1 MTNMTTLSMPKFP
14 QLIVRYNCVQ
24 AAIAIDMSGS
34 LTLKG
39 MVAIKESI
47 KVLVNELQS
56 QQIKFEFTLW
66 AFDNFVHFDSIQK
79 LSNFDNH
86 IVEEKEIED
95 KIDCI
100 FKFGRGGSS
109 LDESFYFIKA
119 INLDVTTLIFITDG
133 VVENKPECPTLDE
146 IEKHIFLLADTKDQ
160 HEFIN
165 VKFDY
170 KLSEIFI

>member
-1 MTNMTTLSMPKFP
+1 MTTLSIPKFP

-24 AAIAIDMSGS
+24 AAVAIDMSGS
-34 LTLKG
+34 LTSKG
-39 MVAIKESI
+39 MFAIKESI
-47 KVLVNELQS
+47 KVLVNDLQS

-86 IVEEKEIED
+86 IIDEKEIED

-146 IEKHIFLLADTKDQ
+146 IEKHIFLLADD
-160 HEFIN
+160 IN
-165 VKFDY
+165 HRRHLHVKFDY
-170 KLSEIFI
+170 KLSEIFV